1 MAALRAAQ
9 QSIWA
14 AMAAAAAAALA
25 ACLWRLARAECP
37 AECHDEVSV
46 ALPIIGLL
54 LGCALSL
61 GFCHL
66 AIRLWMRRRES
77 AFLRATAPPVA
88 APLRPQPPRLCDADP
103 VLSGA
108 MPGAPPPPRYC
119 DA

>member
-1 MAALRAAQ
+1 M
-9 QSIWA
+9 
-14 AMAAAAAAALA
+14 AAAAALA
-25 ACLWRLARAECP
+25 ASFLWRLARAECP
-37 AECHDEVSV
+37 AECHDEVSI

-54 LGCALSL
+54 VGCALSL

-77 AFLRATAPPVA
+77 AFLRTTAPPVT
-88 APLRPQPPRLCDADP
+88 LFRPQPPRLRDTDP

-108 MPGAPPPPRYC
+108 MPGAPAPPPPCYG

>member
-1 MAALRAAQ
+1 M
-9 QSIWA
+9 
-14 AMAAAAAAALA
+14 AAAAAALA
-25 ACLWRLARAECP
+25 AAWPWRLARADCP
-37 AECHDEVSV
+37 AAECHDEEVSV

-77 AFLRATAPPVA
+77 AFLRAAAPPVA
-88 APLRPQPPRLCDADP
+88 LLRPQPPRLCDSDP

-108 MPGAPPPPRYC
+108 MPGAPPSPPRYC